1 MNTEEVRTS
10 RTPRETRSAR
20 VATPRRPRVVR
31 QSGRNHDYESSGGT
45 RDAGRARASRV
56 ARVARLR
63 LAVAAGDRGSS
74 ALAASRRNPR
84 ARGGGRGAVSPPRR
98 LRANSTSLASR
109 TRSISGQSLT
119 PSPLAP
125 RASPPTPTHAQPV
138 EATPA
143 DDTAEAVVES
153 VVEAGNS
160 EEVRATPLVIVA
172 RFWHHA
178 PRGHRRVSAQICRT
192 ADRVFFGAW
201 KNAIFRERERRVPR
215 DLSLTF
221 PPFSSTLRT
230 PRGTHRRPLP
240 IRPPSRSPAR
250 LSSSRRPPSP

>member
-1 MNTEEVRTS
+1 MN
-10 RTPRETRSAR
+10 PPA
-20 VATPRRPRVVR
+20 
-31 QSGRNHDYESSGGT
+31 GRGT
-45 RDAGRARASRV
+45 RGARAR
-56 ARVARLR
+56 ARVARRARRASPPGRRRWRSR
-63 LAVAAGDRGSS
+63 LERTRRVSSQPSRARRRQRRGFAPS
-74 ALAASRRNPR
+74 ALP
-84 ARGGGRGAVSPPRR
+84 
-98 LRANSTSLASR
+98 ANSTSLASR

>member
-1 MNTEEVRTS
+1 MNTEEVRT
-10 RTPRETRSAR
+10 RRPRETRSAHF
-20 VATPRRPRVVR
+20 APPRRPRDVR
-31 QSGRNHDYESSGGT
+31 QSGTTDDYESSDGT
-45 RDAGRARASRV
+45 GRARSRARRAHRASPPGPR
-56 ARVARLR
+56 RWRSR
-63 LAVAAGDRGSS
+63 LARNRRVSSHPSRARRRQRRGFAPS
-74 ALAASRRNPR
+74 ALP
-84 ARGGGRGAVSPPRR
+84 
-98 LRANSTSLASR
+98 ANSTSLASR